1 VFKPLTS
8 KPGNSEVYVV
18 AECYKT
24 LDDQLLAVLKS
35 HVGLWHPLLI
45 SVFLLYL
52 TLPIHIRQECYHVM
66 IIDPVHILM
75 LTASLK
81 SF

>member
-45 SVFLLYL
+45 SVFRLYL
-52 TLPIHIRQECYHVM
+52 TLPIHIRQEYYHVM